1 MEENVAKNVQ
11 IAEWY
16 FIGCRFIVAK
26 KGASA
31 GKKMLIVNLVRKI
44 IYDDGSES
52 YALPDGQFITD
63 ETVANQIVS
72 QHLKMFQKVNVETEA
87 STLGARA
94 RIKAIYPVL
103 D

>member
-1 MEENVAKNVQ
+1 MEEKVRKVVSAD
-11 IAEWY
+11 WY
-16 FIGCRFIVAK
+16 FLGHRFIVAQ
-26 KGASA
+26 KGAHT
-31 GKKMLIVNLVRKI
+31 GQKMLIVNLVRKVN
-44 IYDDGSES
+44 YDDGSEGYS
-52 YALPDGQFITD
+52 LPDGQFVSD
-63 ETVANQIVS
+63 ETIANQIVS